1 MLSSLAWGQAQAQ
14 DTLWVRF
21 DNRFKANVSMPIQ
34 NVDSIE
40 VTPSKLR
47 FYNATLPLGYSEKTI
62 SSFAPIDE
70 SEMSFVNPGRYL
82 LKPSTYAGTDY
93 TNAAATSGYNF
104 AHSQESEHYA
114 LFWDVRYGEDPNRLQ
129 YPGDGNVASAK
140 QILNICERSGINTRN
155 WDSSTLISRLRRSTR
170 FSFMCLISRNGVLM
184 LRERRVRTRVRKRV
198 LVTSILGLPT
208 HEEVIPWRMR
218 WVTPSNI

>member
-93 TNAAATSGYNF
+93 TNAAATSGYI
-104 AHSQESEHYA
+104 
-114 LFWDVRYGEDPNRLQ
+114 
-129 YPGDGNVASAK
+129 AK
-140 QILNICERSGINTRN
+140 QLNLPIISPKLIEREHRVPQASLNRKQRMSNLKNSFTLHFDACGKNVLLLDDIATTG
-155 WDSSTLISRLRRSTR
+155 STLNELSGCLKKKGANKVIAVVLSRRYK
-170 FSFMCLISRNGVLM
+170 NG
-184 LRERRVRTRVRKRV
+184 
-198 LVTSILGLPT
+198 
-208 HEEVIPWRMR
+208 
-218 WVTPSNI
+218 